1 VSVAYVAG
9 TMRSGTTVMGQMLA
23 ASSSTI
29 LVGEIRP
36 VLTDPER
43 HEHCDCGHPRAE
55 CPFWRRV
62 YERADRVPS
71 PAEAAHGYRIM
82 QLPRLAARRLL
93 HRPPP
98 AEVVAVVGFLRAV
111 AEVAGERTVVDLTKT
126 PMGIVLW
133 RLAGADVH
141 VVHCL
146 RSPRAVASAQA
157 RASSE
162 SELPTEPHAKS
173 YLVWGTYNVLTFLLR
188 PLAASYTVARYR
200 ALRNTPRALAARAWG
215 RAGASVPD
223 ARDGARFS
231 YRDSHVLAANPRR
244 ARGDTVTVAPLS
256 PRGDIT
262 KPLPDFVIIGA
273 QKAGSTAL
281 MQHLRD
287 HPQVY
292 LPAAETRYFRDP
304 WYLFQDQSV
313 LSSEVTTAKPSVLR
327 RGIKSP
333 DLLGLDECAPRV
345 RDTLGEVQLIAV
357 LREPVARAISAYYW
371 YMQWGYLPV
380 EPPGVG
386 LRRILD
392 GAYADAYPRAAEIL
406 EFGLY
411 GKHLT
416 RWTELFGAERLLV
429 LVDEDLRAQPDRELT
444 TAFRFLGVSTD
455 APLRARRANV
465 NTGVYSVERLQFL
478 QRRHRHIQR
487 EIPGFTGRYLQRPR
501 SPRGWA
507 VDRSVA
513 AIDRL
518 VLARIYPN
526 DRPEIAADLQE
537 RLAGYYRDDVSELQR
552 LTGRDLS
559 GWLAR
564 YQAPS

>member
-9 TMRSGTTVMGQMLA
+9 TMRSGTTVMGQVLA
-23 ASSSTI
+23 ASSGTI

-36 VLTDPER
+36 VLTDPAR
-43 HEHCDCGHPRAE
+43 HEHCDCGHPRGE
-55 CPFWRRV
+55 CPFWQRV

-71 PAEAAHGYRIM
+71 PDEAARGYRIA

-98 AEVVAVVGFLRAV
+98 SEVAAVVGFLRAI
-111 AEVAGERTVVDLTKT
+111 AEVGGEQIVVDLTKT
-126 PMGIVLW
+126 PMGIILW
-133 RLAGADVH
+133 RLAAVDVH

-157 RASSE
+157 RASTE
-162 SELPTEPHAKS
+162 SKLPREPRAKS
-173 YLVWGTYNVLTFLLR
+173 YAVWITYNVLTFLLR

-200 ALRNTPRALAARAWG
+200 VLRTTPRALAARLWG
-215 RAGASVPD
+215 AAGASVPD
-223 ARDGARFS
+223 ARDGARFP
-231 YRDSHVLAANPRR
+231 YQDSHVLAGNPRR
-244 ARGDTVTVAPLS
+244 ARGDAVTVAPLS
-256 PRGDIT
+256 RRSGRPP
-262 KPLPDFVIIGA
+262 PLPDFVIIGA

-281 MQHLRD
+281 MQQLRD
-287 HPQVY
+287 HPQVF
-292 LPAAETRYFRDP
+292 LPAGETRYFRDP
-304 WYLFQDQSV
+304 WYLFQDPSV
-313 LSSEVTTAKPSVLR
+313 LSSEVATTKPGVLR
-327 RGIKSP
+327 RGIKCP

-345 RDTLGEVQLIAV
+345 LDALGEVQLIAV
-357 LREPVARAISAYYW
+357 LREPVARAVSAYYW

-380 EPPGVG
+380 EPPDIG

-411 GKHLT
+411 GKHLA
-416 RWTELFGAERLLV
+416 RWTDLFGAERLLV
-429 LVDEDLRAQPDRELT
+429 LVDEELRARPERELT
-444 TAFRFLGVSTD
+444 AAFGFLGVSTD
-455 APLRARRANV
+455 APVPRRHASV
-465 NTGVYSVERLQFL
+465 NTGVYSVERLRFL
-478 QRRHRHIQR
+478 QRRHRHILR

-526 DRPEIAADLQE
+526 ERPQ
-537 RLAGYYRDDVSELQR
+537 LAPDVQAQLVDYYRDDVVVLQR
-552 LTGRDLS
+552 LTGRDLT
-559 GWLAR
+559 GWLNR
-564 YQAPS
+564 